1 MTPAESVVAV
11 VGFGGVVTAV
21 RWSPDGDHL
30 VAASADSS
38 VRVVHARPGR
48 NFGGVVW
55 APRGV
60 ATSFRAGRG
69 RRRVRRQVWRG
80 STENVSSGVCAV
92 DWAPDGSQIA
102 IAAADTIFAYRG
114 DVGGDVGAL
123 VAKVNAPSLRY
134 DVRYSPDSTR
144 LCYAVSARRG
154 APTVFFFARI
164 RPPQVRR
171 GPVSKADRDKQQS
184 SPRKRRNSRGTN
196 DVDPKRSPTK
206 GDLKGLWPVVFVD
219 APSEKKKEDHRR
231 ASFQRD

>member
-1 MTPAESVVAV
+1 MFEKTTSHIVGPDGTELASGSDDKSVRVWDMTPTESVVAV

-60 ATSFRAGRG
+60 ATAFREGRG

-154 APTVFFFARI
+154 APTVFFF
-164 RPPQVRR
+164 
-171 GPVSKADRDKQQS
+171 
-184 SPRKRRNSRGTN
+184 
-196 DVDPKRSPTK
+196 
-206 GDLKGLWPVVFVD
+206 
-219 APSEKKKEDHRR
+219 R
-231 ASFQRD
+231 AN